1 MGHRPALPALLRVLP
16 PALQLHLMPCPFPR
30 TLQPRLPGSF
40 QSGCIFHFHF
50 SPQTINPQLTADNC
64 CSLEAAH
71 QDFPAE
77 TGEMT
82 DQRHFTAK
90 GDESAPVCAGKDG
103 LS

>member
-40 QSGCIFHFHF
+40 QPGCVFHFHF

-82 DQRHFTAK
+82 DQRHFAAE